1 MASVGQALSV
11 AGGSALSAESGAAAP
26 VVAQRATAGASKG
39 PEKGPGA
46 AGAAAAAAAGKSE
59 KSSVS
64 PRRHSIQKT
73 MSK

>member
-1 MASVGQALSV
+1 MAAVGQVLSV
-11 AGGSALSAESGAAAP
+11 AGGPALSAEGGAAASMAP
-26 VVAQRATAGASKG
+26 QRATAGPSKG

-46 AGAAAAAAAGKSE
+46 AVAAPGKSE
-59 KSSVS
+59 KPSVS

>member
-1 MASVGQALSV
+1 MAAVGQALSV
-11 AGGSALSAESGAAAP
+11 AGGPALSAESGAAAST
-26 VVAQRATAGASKG
+26 ATQRATAGPSKG

-46 AGAAAAAAAGKSE
+46 AAAAVAPAAGKSD